1 MNVGMWMTR
10 DVATVL
16 PDTPAAEAAK
26 TMARKHVRRLLVV
39 EPWPDGPHLLGI
51 ISAKDV
57 IHAFPPHVN
66 PFAIEG
72 PDAHLTPTTVGQIMT
87 ANPRIVSPD
96 TPLEIAAALMC
107 EHKIG
112 ALPVLREKTLAGII
126 TESDIFRAFVSLF
139 GSDEKGARIT
149 FDATRGEDVF
159 ELMGKLSKRHNLK
172 VSSLIWTRHDELP
185 VCVVRVVG
193 EGVDQMLDE
202 LWNSGHPVVN
212 VIHFAEPDEKTP
224 RPPNPAQFE
233 PFLAPKQRSCG
244 LYPSD

>member
-1 MNVGMWMTR
+1 MNVSMWMTR

-16 PDTPAAEAAK
+16 PDTSAAAAAK
-26 TMARKHVRRLLVV
+26 LMAQKHVRRLLVT
-39 EPWPDGPHLLGI
+39 EPWPNGPHLLGI

-72 PDAHLTPTTVGQIMT
+72 PDAHLTPTTVAQIMT
-87 ANPRIVSPD
+87 ANPRTISPE
-96 TPLEIAAALMC
+96 TPLEVAAALMC

-126 TESDIFRAFVSLF
+126 TESDIFRAFTSLF

-149 FDATRGEDVF
+149 FDATQGEDVF
-159 ELMGKLSKRHNLK
+159 ELMAKLSKRHHLR

-193 EGVDQMLDE
+193 DGVDKMLDE
-202 LWNSGHPVVN
+202 LWNSNHPVVN
-212 VIHFAEPDEKTP
+212 VIHFAEPDENH
-224 RPPNPAQFE
+224 RVPPNPVHLE
-233 PFLAPKQRSCG
+233 PFLTPKQKPSE
-244 LYPSD
+244 LYPSA